1 MFLATGCHVSDGTL
15 ARLGAAVEA
24 AIPAGP
30 IILVA
35 PVNAGDDLV
44 AGERLAVDRLWLTSD
59 QSLLAAGSLLRTTVG
74 VGAGLIAAIIDSYA
88 GSDGAEGLAGID
100 LSPPE

>member
-1 MFLATGCHVSDGTL
+1 MLCGSLTLVIANSDLVSAIFLHALVALTLMFLATGCHISDGTL

-44 AGERLAVDRLWLTSD
+44 AGERLAVIDRMSI
-59 QSLLAAGSLLRTTVG
+59 SR
-74 VGAGLIAAIIDSYA
+74 
-88 GSDGAEGLAGID
+88 
-100 LSPPE
+100 